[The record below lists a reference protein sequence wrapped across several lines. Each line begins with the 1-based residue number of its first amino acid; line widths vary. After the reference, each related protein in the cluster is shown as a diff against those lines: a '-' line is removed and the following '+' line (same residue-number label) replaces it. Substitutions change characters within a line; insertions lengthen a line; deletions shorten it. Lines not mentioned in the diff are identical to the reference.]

1 MASSRRRPPADALTQ
16 DDLTALQAA
25 LDAGKR
31 ATVYLREATPSL
43 GLDAGASARVV
54 SIDGTTVTVSPAGVD
69 DQLPYEAEEL
79 RRSRTAPAPAKAPR
93 AARAPRS
100 APAPTPAPVP
110 ASPAP
115 VAAPRPAPAPAPA
128 PAAASTPAPA
138 PAKPRRSKTAPAPI
152 GVTVASGPDD
162 TWTVTVSHGARK
174 AGKPTVVTA
183 DRVLEAVRALGDP
196 AASEA
201 VEEKVEAARAAAR
214 ERVEALSR
222 ELEDARRVLDR
233 LTEQGD

>member
-1 MASSRRRPPADALTQ
+1 MASSRRRPPADALTA
-16 DDLTALQAA
+16 DDLAALQAA

-43 GLDAGASARVV
+43 GLEAGASARVV

-69 DQLPYEAEEL
+69 DRLPYEAEEL
-79 RRSRTAPAPAKAPR
+79 RRSRTAPVAAPTARAPRAPR
-93 AARAPRS
+93 AARTPR
-100 APAPTPAPVP
+100 PTPTTPAPAAP
-110 ASPAP
+110 TAP
-115 VAAPRPAPAPAPA
+115 VAAPTPTPTQTP
-128 PAAASTPAPA
+128 ASTPA
-138 PAKPRRSKTAPAPI
+138 PAKPRRSKSAPVSI

-174 AGKPTVVTA
+174 AGKPAVVTA

-214 ERVEALSR
+214 ERVEVLSR
-222 ELEDARRVLDR
+222 ELEDARRALDR
-233 LTEQGD
+233 LTEQGN

>member
-1 MASSRRRPPADALTQ
+1 MASSRRRPPADALTA
-16 DDLTALQAA
+16 DDLAALQAA

-43 GLDAGASARVV
+43 GLEAGASARVV

-69 DQLPYEAEEL
+69 DRLPYEAEEL
-79 RRSRTAPAPAKAPR
+79 RRSRTAPVAAPTARAPRAPR
-93 AARAPRS
+93 AARTPR
-100 APAPTPAPVP
+100 PTPTTPAPAAP
-110 ASPAP
+110 TAP
-115 VAAPRPAPAPAPA
+115 VAAPTPTPAP
-128 PAAASTPAPA
+128 TPA
-138 PAKPRRSKTAPAPI
+138 PAKPRRSKSAPVSI

-174 AGKPTVVTA
+174 AGRPTVVTA

-214 ERVEALSR
+214 ERVEVLSR
-222 ELEDARRVLDR
+222 ELEDARRALDR
-233 LTEQGD
+233 LTEQGN

>member
-1 MASSRRRPPADALTQ
+1 M
-16 DDLTALQAA
+16 
-25 LDAGKR
+25 
-31 ATVYLREATPSL
+31 
-43 GLDAGASARVV
+43 
-54 SIDGTTVTVSPAGVD
+54 
-69 DQLPYEAEEL
+69 
-79 RRSRTAPAPAKAPR
+79 
-93 AARAPRS
+93 
-100 APAPTPAPVP
+100 
-110 ASPAP
+110 
-115 VAAPRPAPAPAPA
+115 
-128 PAAASTPAPA
+128 
-138 PAKPRRSKTAPAPI
+138 
-152 GVTVASGPDD
+152 ASGPDD

-174 AGKPTVVTA
+174 ASKPTVVTA

>member
-1 MASSRRRPPADALTQ
+1 
-16 DDLTALQAA
+16 
-25 LDAGKR
+25 
-31 ATVYLREATPSL
+31 
-43 GLDAGASARVV
+43 
-54 SIDGTTVTVSPAGVD
+54 
-69 DQLPYEAEEL
+69 
-79 RRSRTAPAPAKAPR
+79 
-93 AARAPRS
+93 
-100 APAPTPAPVP
+100 
-110 ASPAP
+110 
-115 VAAPRPAPAPAPA
+115 

-138 PAKPRRSKTAPAPI
+138 PAKPRRSKSAPASI

-174 AGKPTVVTA
+174 ASKPTVVTA

>member
-1 MASSRRRPPADALTQ
+1 MASSRRRPPADALTA

-43 GLDAGASARVV
+43 GLEAGASARVV

-69 DQLPYEAEEL
+69 DRLPYEAEEL
-79 RRSRTAPAPAKAPR
+79 RRSRTAPVAAPTARAPRAPR
-93 AARAPRS
+93 AARTPR
-100 APAPTPAPVP
+100 PTPTTPAPAAP
-110 ASPAP
+110 TAP
-115 VAAPRPAPAPAPA
+115 VAAPTPTPAP
-128 PAAASTPAPA
+128 TPA
-138 PAKPRRSKTAPAPI
+138 PAKPRRSKSAPVSI

-174 AGKPTVVTA
+174 AGRPTVVTA

-214 ERVEALSR
+214 ERVEVLSR
-222 ELEDARRVLDR
+222 ELEDARRALDR
-233 LTEQGD
+233 LTEQGN

>member
-1 MASSRRRPPADALTQ
+1 MASSRRRPPADALTA
-16 DDLTALQAA
+16 DDLAALQAA

-43 GLDAGASARVV
+43 GLEAGASARVV

-69 DQLPYEAEEL
+69 DRLPYEAEEL
-79 RRSRTAPAPAKAPR
+79 RRSRTAPVAAPTARAPRAPR
-93 AARAPRS
+93 AARTPR
-100 APAPTPAPVP
+100 PTPTTPAPAAP
-110 ASPAP
+110 TAP
-115 VAAPRPAPAPAPA
+115 VAAPTPTPAP
-128 PAAASTPAPA
+128 TPA
-138 PAKPRRSKTAPAPI
+138 PAKPRRSKSAPVSI

-162 TWTVTVSHGARK
+162 TWTVAVSHGARK
-174 AGKPTVVTA
+174 AGRPTVVTA

-214 ERVEALSR
+214 ERVEVLSR
-222 ELEDARRVLDR
+222 ELEDARRALDR
-233 LTEQGD
+233 LTEQGN

>member
-79 RRSRTAPAPAKAPR
+79 RRSRTAPAKAPR

-110 ASPAP
+110 ATPTP

-128 PAAASTPAPA
+128 TAAASTPAPA

-152 GVTVASGPDD
+152 VVTVASGPDD
-162 TWTVTVSHGARK
+162 TWTVTVSHGVRK

-233 LTEQGD
+233 LTEQGN

>member
-1 MASSRRRPPADALTQ
+1 MASSRRRPPADALTE

-43 GLDAGASARVV
+43 GLGAGASARVV

-79 RRSRTAPAPAKAPR
+79 RRSRTAPAKAPR

-100 APAPTPAPVP
+100 APAPTPAPAP
-110 ASPAP
+110 ATPAP

-138 PAKPRRSKTAPAPI
+138 PAKPRRSKSAPAPI

-162 TWTVTVSHGARK
+162 TWTVTVSHGSRK

-233 LTEQGD
+233 LTEQGN

>member
-43 GLDAGASARVV
+43 GLDAGASALVV

-79 RRSRTAPAPAKAPR
+79 RRSRTAPAKAPR

-110 ASPAP
+110 ATPAP

-233 LTEQGD
+233 LTEQGN